1 MSQTDTPAAD
11 QVPGVITGRKSLRN
25 RFLAGLILLSPVAT
39 IGLWVEGSV
48 PHLLGLQ
55 RQQTSMPPL
64 PVTIELPEMVANLN
78 SGAQRPQYIKLRA
91 EVQTLPADVEQVKR
105 AMPRL
110 IDLFQTYLR
119 EIRPAELQG
128 ALGTYRLREEL
139 MARAAIAVQPAKITD
154 VLFEE
159 ILVQ

>member
-1 MSQTDTPAAD
+1 MNQADTPPAD
-11 QVPGVITGRKSLRN
+11 QVPDVISGRKSLRN
-25 RFLAGLILLSPVAT
+25 RVLPGLILLCPIAA
-39 IGLWVEGSV
+39 IGLWFEGPI
-48 PHLLGLQ
+48 PHILGLQ

-78 SGAQRPQYIKLRA
+78 GDAQRPQYVKLRA
-91 EVQTLPADVEQVKR
+91 EVQTLPADVEQVR
-105 AMPRL
+105 LAMPRL

-139 MARAAIAVQPAKITD
+139 IARAAIAVQPAKITD

>member
-1 MSQTDTPAAD
+1 MSQADTPVAD
-11 QVPGVITGRKSLRN
+11 QVPGVLTGRKSLRN
-25 RFLAGLILLSPVAT
+25 QFLAGLILLCSVAA
-39 IGLWVEGSV
+39 IALWVEGLV
-48 PHLLGLQ
+48 PHFLGLQ

-78 SGAQRPQYIKLRA
+78 SDAQRPQYVKLRA
-91 EVQTLPADVEQVKR
+91 EVQTLPADVEQVRR

-139 MARAAIAVQPAKITD
+139 IARAAIAVQPAKITD

>member
-1 MSQTDTPAAD
+1 MNQADTPAAD
-11 QVPGVITGRKSLRN
+11 QVPSVITGRKSLRN
-25 RFLAGLILLSPVAT
+25 RFLAGLILLCPVAA
-39 IGLWVEGSV
+39 IGLWVEGLV

-55 RQQTSMPPL
+55 RQQTSMPPQ
-64 PVTIELPEMVANLN
+64 PVTIELPEMVTNLN
-78 SGAQRPQYIKLRA
+78 SDAQRPQYVKLKA
-91 EVQTLPADVEQVKR
+91 EVQTLPADVEQVRR

-139 MARAAIAVQPAKITD
+139 IARAAIAVQPAKITD

-159 ILVQ
+159 VLVQ

>member
-1 MSQTDTPAAD
+1 
-11 QVPGVITGRKSLRN
+11 
-25 RFLAGLILLSPVAT
+25 
-39 IGLWVEGSV
+39 
-48 PHLLGLQ
+48 
-55 RQQTSMPPL
+55 MPPL

-78 SGAQRPQYIKLRA
+78 SDAQRPQYVKLRA
-91 EVQTLPADVEQVKR
+91 EVQTLPADVEQVRR

-139 MARAAIAVQPAKITD
+139 IARAAIAVQPAKITD